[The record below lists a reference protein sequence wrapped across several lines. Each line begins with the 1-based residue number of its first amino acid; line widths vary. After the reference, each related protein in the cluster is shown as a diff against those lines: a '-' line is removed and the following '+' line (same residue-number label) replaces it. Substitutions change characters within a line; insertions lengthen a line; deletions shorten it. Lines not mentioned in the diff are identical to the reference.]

1 MLLRTKEFVT
11 TSSCDVFSYIMY
23 VGNKSMKFTCFFYQN
38 CKNNSCVIKSE
49 GFTCERCI
57 GDNGNNSSDT
67 IYSVIIIVLLLDYY
81 RSSAVCTECLVVPVS
96 IIIAVLFILLTLY
109 GLVRK
114 GISISQL
121 TQVCSSYVPYKNKY
135 WRI

>member
-1 MLLRTKEFVT
+1 MCVGDTLLE
-11 TSSCDVFSYIMY
+11 
-23 VGNKSMKFTCFFYQN
+23 FTCFFYQN
-38 CKNNSCVIKSE
+38 CKSNCCVIKSE

-57 GDNGNNSSDT
+57 GDNGNNSNDT

-81 RSSAVCTECLVVPVS
+81 RSSAVCTKCLVVPVS

-109 GLVRK
+109 GLIRK

-121 TQVCSSYVPYKNKY
+121 TQVCSSYALYSNI
-135 WRI
+135 WQFGENMHFTRF